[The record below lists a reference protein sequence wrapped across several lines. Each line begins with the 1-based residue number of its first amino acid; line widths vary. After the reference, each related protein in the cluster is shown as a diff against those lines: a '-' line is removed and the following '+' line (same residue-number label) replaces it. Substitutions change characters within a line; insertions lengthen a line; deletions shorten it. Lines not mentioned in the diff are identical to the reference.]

1 MKIMIVDKNVKGNY
15 INIINE
21 SRKRRNEIACVRSL
35 QEALKRL
42 VVDKDVDAIILGKEI
57 LIKEDGE
64 KTDSI
69 DAEEFLRELSRRD
82 ILEIPI
88 LVYTNIEMKSNYVQV
103 IDQVKIKEDSKTKF
117 LKFIER
123 IENMKLRRQ
132 L

>member
-57 LIKEDGE
+57 LIKKDGE